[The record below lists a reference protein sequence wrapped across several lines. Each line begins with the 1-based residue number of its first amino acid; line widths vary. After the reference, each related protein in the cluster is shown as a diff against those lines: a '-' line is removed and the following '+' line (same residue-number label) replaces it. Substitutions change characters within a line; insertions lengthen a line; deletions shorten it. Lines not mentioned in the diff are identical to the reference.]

1 MVEVVSAS
9 EPLSTSSSTASK
21 FRVRTYGNRDVGFL
35 NSHARIVEWLA
46 CERPERPAVP
56 ADDGRHELR
65 DNDCRGRRQRVE
77 RRAQRKTHAE
87 AADEDAW
94 PGHSFDATAGE
105 RSQRVLRTV
114 LVAPH
119 ERFAVGEEE
128 ERAVTTL
135 QREPRAVRSC
145 RLADEDPGFHD
156 PSEGLCPSTPR
167 HALSRAT
174 GDPADSAWLTRYAR
188 SRH

>member
-9 EPLSTSSSTASK
+9 EPLSTSSRYCVESSG
-21 FRVRTYGNRDVGFL
+21 VRTYGNRDVGFL
-35 NSHARIVEWLA
+35 NSYARIVKWLA
-46 CERPERPAVP
+46 CERTERPAVP

-65 DNDCRGRRQRVE
+65 DHDGRCRRQRVE

-94 PGHSFDATAGE
+94 PGHSLDATARE
-105 RSQRVLRTV
+105 RSQRLLRTV

-119 ERFAVGEEE
+119 ERFAVREEE

-135 QREPRAVRSC
+135 QCQPRAVRS
-145 RLADEDPGFHD
+145 RGFADEDPGFQ
-156 PSEGLCPSTPR
+156 
-167 HALSRAT
+167 
-174 GDPADSAWLTRYAR
+174 
-188 SRH
+188 